1 MDGLKSGMRV
11 SASAMRAERLRLQ
24 MAAQNIAFARTT
36 KTPSGEPYRRQQVEF
51 AAILD
56 SEGNVKGVK
65 ATQTD
70 DPSPFPVTHDPSHPH
85 ADKDGNVAWP
95 NVEVLHEVV
104 DISIARRAY
113 DANAV
118 AFESLVSSLNRAIDI
133 GRS

>member
-1 MDGLKSGMRV
+1 MDGLKGGMRA

-36 KTPSGEPYRRQQVEF
+36 KTPSGEPYRRQQAAS

-56 SEGNVKGVK
+56 AEGNVQGVK
-65 ATQTD
+65 ANQVD
-70 DPSPFPVTHDPSHPH
+70 DTSPFPVTHDPSHPH
-85 ADKDGNVAWP
+85 ANDEGDVAWP

-104 DISIARRAY
+104 DISVARRAY